1 MPATVD
7 SSQTDLL
14 LQMTAAGDREALGS
28 LMARH
33 RDYVRRIVDARMEP
47 GLRRKL
53 DPSDVVQETL
63 AMANRRIDDYL
74 TRRPATFRLWL
85 RSTALEQL
93 IGARRHHRAQK
104 RSLER
109 DVGISDAS
117 SLALARAFA
126 GSRPADQLLRRE
138 AAEQVRQALAALA
151 PCDREMLIM
160 RHGEG
165 LSNADTAELLEVDPK
180 TASKRYGR
188 ALQRLATQLSKLGF
202 SRG

>member
-1 MPATVD
+1 MPATAD
-7 SSQTDLL
+7 SSDTDHLL
-14 LQMTAAGDREALGS
+14 HMIAAGNREALGS
-28 LMARH
+28 LIARH
-33 RDYVRRIVDARMEP
+33 RDYLRRVVDARMEP

-63 AMANRRIDDYL
+63 AVANRRIDDYL
-74 TRRPATFRLWL
+74 TRRPTAFRLWL

-109 DVGISDAS
+109 DICISDAS
-117 SLALARAFA
+117 SLALARTFA
-126 GSRPADQLLRRE
+126 GSGPADRLLRRE
-138 AAEQVRQALAALA
+138 AAGQVRQALAALTLS
-151 PCDREMLIM
+151 DREMLIM

-165 LSNADTAELLEVDPK
+165 LSNAEAAEILELDPK

-188 ALQRLATQLSKLGF
+188 SLQRLALQLSKLGF
-202 SRG
+202 TKG

>member
-1 MPATVD
+1 MAATAD
-7 SSQTDLL
+7 SSDTDHLL
-14 LQMTAAGDREALGS
+14 HMIAAGNREALGS
-28 LMARH
+28 LIARH
-33 RDYVRRIVDARMEP
+33 RDYLRRVVDARMEP

-63 AMANRRIDDYL
+63 AVANRRIDDYL
-74 TRRPATFRLWL
+74 TRRPAAFRLWL

-93 IGARRHHRAQK
+93 IDARRHHRAQK

-109 DVGISDAS
+109 DVCISDAS

-126 GSRPADQLLRRE
+126 GSGPADRLLRRE
-138 AAEQVRQALAALA
+138 AAGQVRQALAALTLS
-151 PCDREMLIM
+151 DREMLIM

-165 LSNADTAELLEVDPK
+165 LSNAEAAEILELDPK

-188 ALQRLATQLSKLGF
+188 ALQRLALQLSKLGF
-202 SRG
+202 TKG